1 MSLKEER
8 ERVWQMGK
16 IERKCHTS
24 LHSFRISFKRHWG
37 SSNRFSKRHLL
48 KHLERL
54 FVRPLWGCSD
64 FTNQISTKYSLCSQ
78 LALVMMNNL
87 CNRCLVCFISTQNLV
102 KSWIFEHAKKCKYT
116 CSISFPFCLSSS
128 VLLFLKVFL
137 SFYIRFLLL
146 FSLSA
151 SFPWRD
157 WFLLHLPLW
166 SVFLSYQIRPLPINF
181 FSHCVNIHWA
191 LCFFKCHGWS
201 LPIGWSMNI
210 SSGLTPVRFCVRWSE
225 RTRTFAR
232 VKARRRARDEK
243 LSIHTF

>member
-1 MSLKEER
+1 
-8 ERVWQMGK
+8 MGK

-24 LHSFRISFKRHWG
+24 LHSFRISFKWHWG
-37 SSNRFSKRHLL
+37 SSNRFSKRHVL
-48 KHLERL
+48 KHLERH
-54 FVRPLWGCSD
+54 FVRPLWGCLLISSLPNIGYVHTVSAYNEQ
-64 FTNQISTKYSLCSQ
+64 FVLHTTRFIQHISTKFGIYKKKVLNSYTK
-78 LALVMMNNL
+78 
-87 CNRCLVCFISTQNLV
+87 ISTREINAN
-102 KSWIFEHAKKCKYT
+102 IHAQYH
-116 CSISFPFCLSSS
+116 SLFVILS
-128 VLLFLKVFL
+128 VLLFLKVLL
-137 SFYIRFLLL
+137 SFFIRMILL

-166 SVFLSYQIRPLPINF
+166 TVFLSYQIRPLQINF

-210 SSGLTPVRFCVRWSE
+210 SSGLTPVRFCVRQSE
-225 RTRTFAR
+225 RMRTFTR
-232 VKARRRARDEK
+232 EKVCRRARDEE